1 MKNSQIEI
9 INAEISRELANE
21 AVGRALLATTFK
33 GLNPTSMRQ
42 AIMEGMIRGFT
53 FKDFL
58 EKNVYAIPYGNGY
71 SLITSIDY
79 ARKKGMR
86 AGIVGKNAPIFEMDG
101 GNIISCSVTV
111 KRRVKQDIG
120 EYTATVYFDEYTTGK
135 NLWTSKPRTMIAKV
149 AEMHAL
155 RMACPEELSQ
165 TYTEEEMEAEAG
177 KVEPMQSYTVE
188 RVIPAE
194 DDEPQGKRVQPP
206 VESSVTAETAPE
218 STETLEVDKQDEPK
232 EIPKFDP
239 VEERMKIAKIL
250 KDKFK
255 FTSLGKDPE
264 KVKDRVFDLTGILM
278 VEENY
283 AAIMTELIEME
294 YNK

>member
-33 GLNPTSMRQ
+33 GLNATSMRQ

-101 GNIISCSVTV
+101 GHIISCSVTV

-165 TYTEEEMEAEAG
+165 TYTEEEMESEAEKAA
-177 KVEPMQSYTVE
+177 PMQSYTVE

-206 VESSVTAETAPE
+206 VESSVAAETAPE
-218 STETLEVDKQDEPK
+218 SKETLGVDKQDESK

-278 VEENY
+278 IEENY